1 MKTILPLEDC
11 SISQLFLE
19 GVEKYHYSIPIY
31 QRNYAWG
38 ESEIKTLINW
48 TTLKL
53 RTSVHQNIIKRA
65 KRQATEW
72 NKICAVCI
80 TDKGL

>member
-1 MKTILPLEDC
+1 M
-11 SISQLFLE
+11 
-19 GVEKYHYSIPIY
+19 
-31 QRNYAWG
+31 
-38 ESEIKTLINW
+38 KTLINW

-53 RTSVHQNIIKRA
+53 KASVHQNIIKGA

-72 NKICAVCI
+72 NKIFAMCI